1 MIIKGTYKPSKQC
14 SFQEV
19 IDLIPSI
26 LEIAGYFI
34 SDEKPIAYGYQ
45 FKVDPDGII
54 TVYQKQN
61 MLSSVL
67 FSKVQSYACKI
78 LVDKFN
84 LVSATKET
92 SSVSQS
98 ILDDIDFKEY
108 IGTDESGKGD
118 LFGPIVVAGICV
130 NKETEPILQ
139 KIKVKDCKENTDKF
153 NLYMAQQ
160 IYDSIDKKY
169 YSIISVPVKE
179 FNNTFNKEENNTACS
194 MAYMH
199 GSAIKNISERTG
211 CMNAVIDKFDKSPK
225 LISRLKE
232 VCPNVNIKL
241 YPKAEKYLGVAAASI
256 IARAE
261 YLKNMSIL
269 SRKAG
274 FPLHLG
280 VSDLVKKD
288 LIKLIKNNPD
298 KLPEFCKM
306 NFKTVSEVIDR
317 NQNITD

>member
-1 MIIKGTYKPSKQC
+1 MIIKGTYKPSKHY

-19 IDLIPSI
+19 TDIIPSI

-34 SDEKPIAYGYQ
+34 SDEKSIMYGYQ
-45 FKVDPDGII
+45 FKIDPSGVI
-54 TVYQKQN
+54 TLYQKQN
-61 MLSSVL
+61 ILSSII
-67 FSKVQSYACKI
+67 FSKVQSNACKI
-78 LVDKFN
+78 LVDRFN
-84 LVSATKET
+84 LVNVTKENINT
-92 SSVSQS
+92 DKNNYE
-98 ILDDIDFKEY
+98 IGFKEY

-118 LFGPIVVAGICV
+118 LFGPIVIAGMCV
-130 NKETEPILQ
+130 NKETESILK
-139 KIKVKDCKENTDKF
+139 KIKVKDCKANTDKL

-211 CMNAVIDKFDKSPK
+211 CMNAVIDKFDNSPK

>member
-1 MIIKGTYKPSKQC
+1 MIIKGTYKPSKQYN
-14 SFQEV
+14 FQEV

-34 SDEKPIAYGYQ
+34 SDEKPISYGYQ

-139 KIKVKDCKENTDKF
+139 KIKVKDCKENTDKL

-169 YSIISVPVKE
+169 YSIISPSIKE
-179 FNNTFNKEENNTACS
+179 FNEAFDKEENNTVRT

-199 GSAIKNISERTG
+199 GSAIKKISERTG
-211 CMNAVIDKFDKSPK
+211 CKNAIIDKFDNSPR
-225 LISRLKE
+225 LNFRLKE
-232 VCPNVNIKL
+232 LCPNVNIKL

-256 IARAE
+256 IARVE
-261 YLKNMSIL
+261 YIKNMEIL

-280 VSDLVKKD
+280 VSELAKKD
-288 LIKLIKNNPD
+288 LARLIKNNHENIS
-298 KLPEFCKM
+298 EFCKM
-306 NFKTVSEVIDR
+306 NFKTVSEVIEES
-317 NQNITD
+317 QK